1 MKKRVV
7 AMALSLMM
15 AASMLAGCGGSK
27 NESADTGKGSAADAA
42 AEEGSEEKGEMKVPE
57 EITLYTYYA
66 ENAITEVDETLKRL
80 KEIYPDTTVNI
91 EHRTDSDGTVLKTRA
106 SVGELPDIFEC
117 PGTLVDVFKKS
128 KDLVILDDAVEE
140 SGILSKFID
149 GSCDAKKS
157 EDGHFYAIDST
168 APQACLIYYNK
179 DVFKNLNL
187 EEPKNYDEFKEVVK
201 ALADSGVIPM
211 ALFGQEKWPGLMMF
225 DIASI
230 GQGAYEGITGLD
242 DGTTKI
248 TDPAYEE
255 AAKKIEELVSLGLV
269 GKSALNTNASQAYEY
284 LAAGQAGMLISGNWF
299 FDEMVNKGY
308 DNLDYFR
315 YNPFTDAGK
324 EEETQWHMSGGTGMP
339 DGYGVSAKGEYA
351 EFCSKFVMDWVYIRQ
366 VVAAENGAVTAL
378 KEEVKPLKERPE
390 CFQDYVDHI
399 PDFKSTT
406 KFEWSLDN
414 REVLVALEDASE
426 LLNTGSYT
434 AAYFMD
440 TLKEQIPELL
450 GE

>member
-1 MKKRVV
+1 
-7 AMALSLMM
+7 
-15 AASMLAGCGGSK
+15 
-27 NESADTGKGSAADAA
+27 
-42 AEEGSEEKGEMKVPE
+42 
-57 EITLYTYYA
+57 
-66 ENAITEVDETLKRL
+66 
-80 KEIYPDTTVNI
+80 
-91 EHRTDSDGTVLKTRA
+91 
-106 SVGELPDIFEC
+106 
-117 PGTLVDVFKKS
+117 
-128 KDLVILDDAVEE
+128 
-140 SGILSKFID
+140 
-149 GSCDAKKS
+149 
-157 EDGHFYAIDST
+157 
-168 APQACLIYYNK
+168 
-179 DVFKNLNL
+179 
-187 EEPKNYDEFKEVVK
+187 
-201 ALADSGVIPM
+201 M

-225 DIASI
+225 DITSI

-434 AAYFMD
+434 AADFMD